1 MHEQSQSDLSRQ
13 RRLLQVL
20 LAGAL
25 LLVSVS
31 VVAAMPNS
39 VFPEII
45 PLPDGH
51 RPEGI
56 ATGRG
61 TSFYAGSLADGSIYA
76 GDLRTGAG
84 EILVPGQAGRVAV
97 GLNVDLRSNLLFVA
111 GGLTGMAYVYDAG
124 TGVQMGS
131 FALAAPEVNFVNDV
145 IVTREAAYFTNS
157 FAPEFYRIPL
167 GPAGELPDPADVET
181 IALGGEF
188 VSVPGFNSNGI
199 EATAN
204 GQWLL
209 IINSTTGMLYRVDPR
224 TGEALEIDLGGAS
237 LPNGDGILLQGKTL
251 YVLQN
256 RLNQIAVV
264 EFSDDDWSAGMV
276 TGTITNAAFDVPTT
290 LAGFGN
296 ALYAVNARFGTPP
309 TPDTAYDIVRVL
321 KP

>member
-1 MHEQSQSDLSRQ
+1 MHEHSPSDLPRL

-61 TSFYAGSLADGSIYA
+61 TSFYAGSLGDGSIYA

-84 EILVPGQAGRVAV
+84 EILAPGQAGRVAV

-111 GGLTGMAYVYDAG
+111 GGPTGMAYVYDARRG
-124 TGVQMGS
+124 EEMGAFRLTS
-131 FALAAPEVNFVNDV
+131 GDGFVNDV
-145 IVTREAAYFTNS
+145 IVTRDAAYFTNS

-167 GPAGELPDPADVET
+167 GPAGELPDAADVET

-188 VSVPGFNSNGI
+188 VSVAGFNSNGI

-209 IINSTTGMLYRVDPR
+209 IINSTTGLLYRVDPL
-224 TGEALEIDLGGAS
+224 TGEALEIDLGGDS
-237 LPNGDGILLQGKTL
+237 LPTGDGILLQGKTL

-276 TGTITNAAFDVPTT
+276 TGTITNPAFDVPTT
-290 LAGFGN
+290 LVGFGN